1 MLLFET
7 EARTVLNQQ
16 ECDFLTAL
24 FSDETESYR
33 SPAEPDAGDTVKV
46 RLRALKSP
54 DCRVWL

>member
-16 ECDFLTAL
+16 ECDFLTSL

-33 SPAEPDAGDTVKV
+33 
-46 RLRALKSP
+46 
-54 DCRVWL
+54 